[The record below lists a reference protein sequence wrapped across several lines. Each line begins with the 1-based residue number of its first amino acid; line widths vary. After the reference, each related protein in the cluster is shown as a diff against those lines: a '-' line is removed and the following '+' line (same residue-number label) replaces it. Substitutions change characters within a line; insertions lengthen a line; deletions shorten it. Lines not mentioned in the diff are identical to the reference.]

1 MNKLNKERSVEMDK
15 IITTEKT
22 TTEKNQPLN
31 DELFIDLIDI
41 YKENLYK
48 IAFSYLKNEQN
59 SLDAVSETIYK
70 AYKNIDKLKRQEFFN
85 TWIIKILI
93 NSCKSVLKNNKVI
106 YIDEYDK
113 TKKDNFDI
121 LETDFKL
128 SINIDLYNA
137 IDKLNNKFKSI
148 IILKYL
154 QDMTIIQISEVLNLP
169 EGTVKVY
176 LRRALGVL
184 KIELGEECM

>member
-1 MNKLNKERSVEMDK
+1 MDK
-15 IITTEKT
+15 IIPIY
-22 TTEKNQPLN
+22 KNQLSN
-31 DELFIDLIDI
+31 DELFSNSIDI
-41 YKENLYK
+41 HKEHLYK
-48 IAFSYLKNEQN
+48 IAFAYLKNEQD

-70 AYKNIDKLKRQEFFN
+70 AYKNIDKLKRQELFN

-128 SINIDLYNA
+128 SINIDLHNA
-137 IDKLNNKFKSI
+137 IDKLNDKFKSI

-154 QDMTIIQISEVLNLP
+154 EDMTIIQISEVLNMP

>member
-1 MNKLNKERSVEMDK
+1 MDK
-15 IITTEKT
+15 IITTD
-22 TTEKNQPLN
+22 KNLN
-31 DELFIDLIDI
+31 DELFSDLIDI
-41 YKENLYK
+41 CKENLYK

-70 AYKNIDKLKRQEFFN
+70 AYKNIDKLKNREFFN

-93 NSCKSVLKNNKVI
+93 NSCKTVLKNNKVI
-106 YIDEYDK
+106 YIEEYDK
-113 TKKDNFDI
+113 TKKDNLDI

-128 SINIDLYNA
+128 SIKIDLYNA
-137 IDKLNNKFKSI
+137 IDKLNDKFKSI

-154 QDMTIIQISEVLNLP
+154 EDMSIIQISEVLNLP

-184 KIELGEECM
+184 KIELDEGCV

>member
-1 MNKLNKERSVEMDK
+1 MDK
-15 IITTEKT
+15 IITTD
-22 TTEKNQPLN
+22 KNLN
-31 DELFIDLIDI
+31 DELFSDLIDI
-41 YKENLYK
+41 CKENLYK

-70 AYKNIDKLKRQEFFN
+70 AYKNIDKLKNREFFN

-93 NSCKSVLKNNKVI
+93 NSCKTVLKNNKVI
-106 YIDEYDK
+106 YIEEYNT
-113 TKKDNFDI
+113 TKSDNLDI

-128 SINIDLYNA
+128 SIKIDLYNA
-137 IDKLNNKFKSI
+137 IDKLNDKFKSI

-154 QDMTIIQISEVLNLP
+154 EDMSIIQISEVLNLP

-184 KIELGEECM
+184 KIELDEGCV

>member
-1 MNKLNKERSVEMDK
+1 MDK
-15 IITTEKT
+15 II

-31 DELFIDLIDI
+31 DELFSYLIDI
-41 YKENLYK
+41 VKENLYK

-106 YIDEYDK
+106 YIEEYDK
-113 TKKDNFDI
+113 TKKDFNI

-128 SINIDLYNA
+128 SVNLDLYNA
-137 IDKLNNKFKSI
+137 IDKLNDKFKSI

-154 QDMTIIQISEVLNLP
+154 EDMTIIQISEVLNLP
-169 EGTVKVY
+169 EGTIKVY
-176 LRRALGVL
+176 LRRALEVL

>member
-1 MNKLNKERSVEMDK
+1 MNE
-15 IITTEKT
+15 IITS
-22 TTEKNQPLN
+22 EKNQLSN
-31 DELFIDLIDI
+31 DELFSNLINI
-41 YKENLYK
+41 CKENLYK
-48 IAFSYLKNEQN
+48 IAFAYLKNEQN
-59 SLDAVSETIYK
+59 SETIYK
-70 AYKNIDKLKRQEFFN
+70 AYKNIDKLKRREFFN

-93 NSCKSVLKNNKVI
+93 NSCKNILKDDKVI

-128 SINIDLYNA
+128 AINIDLYNA

-148 IILKYL
+148 VILKYL
-154 QDMTIIQISEVLNLP
+154 EDMTIGQISEVLDLP

-184 KIELGEECM
+184 KIELGEEGV

>member
-1 MNKLNKERSVEMDK
+1 MNE
-15 IITTEKT
+15 II
-22 TTEKNQPLN
+22 TTEKNQPSN
-31 DELFIDLIDI
+31 DELFSNLINI
-41 YKENLYK
+41 CKENLYK
-48 IAFSYLKNEQN
+48 IAFAYLKNEQN

-70 AYKNIDKLKRQEFFN
+70 AYKNIDKLKRREFFN

-93 NSCKSVLKNNKVI
+93 NSCKNILKDDKVI

-113 TKKDNFDI
+113 TKKDNLDI

-128 SINIDLYNA
+128 AINIDLYNA

-148 IILKYL
+148 VILKYL
-154 QDMTIIQISEVLNLP
+154 EDMTIGQISEVLDLP

-176 LRRALGVL
+176 LRRALGLL
-184 KIELGEECM
+184 KIELGEESV

>member
-1 MNKLNKERSVEMDK
+1 MDK
-15 IITTEKT
+15 IITTD
-22 TTEKNQPLN
+22 KNQPLN

-48 IAFSYLKNEQN
+48 IAFSYLKNEQS

-70 AYKNIDKLKRQEFFN
+70 AYKNIDKLKKREFFN

-106 YIDEYDK
+106 YIDDYDK

-121 LETDFKL
+121 LDTDFKL
-128 SINIDLYNA
+128 SVNLDLYNA
-137 IDKLNNKFKSI
+137 IDNLNDKFKSI

-154 QDMTIIQISEVLNLP
+154 EDMTIIQISEVLNLP

>member
-1 MNKLNKERSVEMDK
+1 MDK
-15 IITTEKT
+15 IITTEK
-22 TTEKNQPLN
+22 NQPSN
-31 DELFIDLIDI
+31 DELFSDLIDI
-41 YKENLYK
+41 FKENLYK

-70 AYKNIDKLKRQEFFN
+70 AYKNIDKLKRREFFN

-93 NSCKSVLKNNKVI
+93 NSCKNILKNDKVI

-113 TKKDNFDI
+113 TKKDNSDI

-128 SINIDLYNA
+128 SVNIDLYNA
-137 IDKLNNKFKSI
+137 IDKLNDKFKSI

-154 QDMTIIQISEVLNLP
+154 EDMTILQIAEVLDLP
-169 EGTVKVY
+169 VGTVNVY

-184 KIELGEECM
+184 KIDLSEECM

>member
-1 MNKLNKERSVEMDK
+1 M
-15 IITTEKT
+15 
-22 TTEKNQPLN
+22 
-31 DELFIDLIDI
+31 
-41 YKENLYK
+41 YK
-48 IAFSYLKNEQN
+48 IAFAYLKNEQN

-70 AYKNIDKLKRQEFFN
+70 AYQSINKLKNREFFN

-93 NSCKSVLKNNKVI
+93 NSCKTVLKNNKVI

-128 SINIDLYNA
+128 SIKIDLYNA
-137 IDKLNNKFKSI
+137 IDKLNDKFKSV

-154 QDMTIIQISEVLNLP
+154 EDMSIIQISEVLNMP

-176 LRRALGVL
+176 LRRALEVL
-184 KIELGEECM
+184 KIELDEGCV

>member
-1 MNKLNKERSVEMDK
+1 MDK
-15 IITTEKT
+15 IITTEN
-22 TTEKNQPLN
+22 NQPSKE
-31 DELFIDLIDI
+31 ELFIDLIDI
-41 YKENLYK
+41 CKENLYK

-70 AYKNIDKLKRQEFFN
+70 AYKNIDKLKNREFFN

-128 SINIDLYNA
+128 SINLDLYNA
-137 IDKLNNKFKSI
+137 IDKLNDKFKSI

-154 QDMTIIQISEVLNLP
+154 EDMTIIQISEVLNLP

-184 KIELGEECM
+184 KIELGEECL

>member
-1 MNKLNKERSVEMDK
+1 MNE
-15 IITTEKT
+15 II
-22 TTEKNQPLN
+22 TTEKNQPSN
-31 DELFIDLIDI
+31 DELFSNLIDSC
-41 YKENLYK
+41 KEKLYK
-48 IAFSYLKNEQN
+48 IAFAYLKNEQN

-70 AYKNIDKLKRQEFFN
+70 AYKNIDKLKRREFFN

-93 NSCKSVLKNNKVI
+93 NSCKSILKNDKVI
-106 YIDEYDK
+106 YIDKYDK

-121 LETDFKL
+121 LETDYKL

-148 IILKYL
+148 VILKYL
-154 QDMTIIQISEVLNLP
+154 EDMTIGQISKVLDLP

-184 KIELGEECM
+184 KIELGEEGV

>member
-1 MNKLNKERSVEMDK
+1 MDK
-15 IITTEKT
+15 IITTD
-22 TTEKNQPLN
+22 KNLN
-31 DELFIDLIDI
+31 DELFSDLIDSC
-41 YKENLYK
+41 KENLYK

-70 AYKNIDKLKRQEFFN
+70 AYKNINKLKNREFFN

-93 NSCKSVLKNNKVI
+93 NSCKTVLKNNKVI
-106 YIDEYDK
+106 YIEEYNT
-113 TKKDNFDI
+113 TKSDNLDI

-128 SINIDLYNA
+128 SIKIDLYNA
-137 IDKLNNKFKSI
+137 IDKLNDKFKSI

-154 QDMTIIQISEVLNLP
+154 EDMSIIQISEVLNLP

-184 KIELGEECM
+184 KIELDEGCV

>member
-1 MNKLNKERSVEMDK
+1 MDK
-15 IITTEKT
+15 IIAAE
-22 TTEKNQPLN
+22 ENQLLN
-31 DELFIDLIDI
+31 DELFSNSIDI
-41 YKENLYK
+41 CKEHLYK
-48 IAFSYLKNEQN
+48 IAFLYLKNEQN

-70 AYKNIDKLKRQEFFN
+70 AYKNIDKLKRREFFN
-85 TWIIKILI
+85 TWITKILI
-93 NSCKSVLKNNKVI
+93 NSCKSILKKDKVI
-106 YIDEYDK
+106 YINEYDK
-113 TKKDNFDI
+113 TKKDNYDI

-128 SINIDLYNA
+128 SINIDLYTA
-137 IDKLNNKFKSI
+137 IDKLNDKFKSI

-154 QDMTIIQISEVLNLP
+154 EDMTIIQIAEVFDLP

>member
-1 MNKLNKERSVEMDK
+1 M
-15 IITTEKT
+15 
-22 TTEKNQPLN
+22 
-31 DELFIDLIDI
+31 
-41 YKENLYK
+41 
-48 IAFSYLKNEQN
+48 
-59 SLDAVSETIYK
+59 
-70 AYKNIDKLKRQEFFN
+70 
-85 TWIIKILI
+85 
-93 NSCKSVLKNNKVI
+93 I

-128 SINIDLYNA
+128 SVKLDFYNA
-137 IDKLNNKFKSI
+137 IDKLNDKFKSI

-154 QDMTIIQISEVLNLP
+154 EDMTIIEISEVLNLP

-184 KIELGEECM
+184 KIELGEAGVNMVLNR